1 MAGYFRAGG
10 TDVDPSSRL
19 LPFSTRIR
27 RGFTV
32 LREDTSISTSDADSE
47 TTTGDANT
55 DATATGQ
62 GRERVDAAD
71 TQEVN
76 DLISRAREMEEVL
89 STETRLI
96 LDEQLG

>member
-32 LREDTSISTSDADSE
+32 LREDTSISTSDAGSE
-47 TTTGDANT
+47 TTGDANT

-71 TQEVN
+71 TQGVN

>member
-19 LPFSTRIR
+19 LPFSKRIR
-27 RGFTV
+27 RGSTV
-32 LREDTSISTSDADSE
+32 LREDTFMSTSDADSE

-96 LDEQLG
+96 LDGQLG

>member
-1 MAGYFRAGG
+1 M
-10 TDVDPSSRL
+10 
-19 LPFSTRIR
+19 
-27 RGFTV
+27 
-32 LREDTSISTSDADSE
+32 LREDTSISTSDAGSE
-47 TTTGDANT
+47 PTGDANT

-71 TQEVN
+71 TQGVN

-96 LDEQLG
+96 LDGQLG

>member
-10 TDVDPSSRL
+10 TDVDSSSRL

-32 LREDTSISTSDADSE
+32 LREDTSISTSDAGSE
-47 TTTGDANT
+47 TTGDANT

-71 TQEVN
+71 TQGVN

>member
-10 TDVDPSSRL
+10 TDVDSSSRL

-32 LREDTSISTSDADSE
+32 LREDTSISTSDAGSE
-47 TTTGDANT
+47 TTGDANT

-62 GRERVDAAD
+62 ERERVDAAD
-71 TQEVN
+71 TQGVN
-76 DLISRAREMEEVL
+76 DLISQAQEMEEVL

>member
-19 LPFSTRIR
+19 LPFSKRIR

-32 LREDTSISTSDADSE
+32 LREDTFISTSDAGSE
-47 TTTGDANT
+47 PTGDANT

-71 TQEVN
+71 TQGVN

-96 LDEQLG
+96 LDGQLG